1 MPYPQAGAK
10 PYVGETGNTSVYFMD
25 KIGFQNGRLRLGK
38 TTVAEARVKQTLE
51 VTGESKFTGGLKG
64 IASFKNHFLGN
75 DTIHYGAL
83 TATSAA
89 SFISMTVEQPAGTQ
103 IVNAGFHVKDAMS
116 TAMTSG
122 DVGMIIGIAEKAN
135 TLGSNNVS
143 DNYLSGATNIAAGDT
158 VTTISAI
165 GHKAVNMNGT
175 QTLVHS
181 TAINEGTSSR
191 TIHITMYS
199 ATNGNDRGFT
209 SNVLNDTNK
218 GGDFKTG
225 GNLIPFI
232 VTRDIPTPL
241 GITLDATETGLFY
254 DSMNSY
260 TKKSVNTTTN
270 GFMNVITSG
279 TLAVAGEATFSS
291 GLRNSNLEVVSTT
304 TAKDLTGITSD
315 KLVLFT
321 GTQAGNITLP
331 QATANNV
338 GLVITV
344 AFGANAS
351 TTAFKLGFANSGS
364 TVMIG
369 QTTLVSNA
377 GSESVDGFVITASA
391 KSFQIDADDV
401 AAAGGAKGSIYK
413 FTYTAANQV
422 FCEARGAVTTGTP
435 ALAAGHATTTGTA

>member
-51 VTGESKFTGGLKG
+51 VTGESTFTGGLKG

-135 TLGSNNVS
+135 TLGSNNVG

-158 VTTISAI
+158 VTTTSAI

-199 ATNGNDRGFT
+199 ATNGSDRGFT

-270 GFMNVITSG
+270 GFMNVIVTG
-279 TLAVAGEATFSS
+279 AITLA
-291 GLRNSNLEVVSTT
+291 
-304 TAKDLTGITSD
+304 
-315 KLVLFT
+315 
-321 GTQAGNITLP
+321 
-331 QATANNV
+331 
-338 GLVITV
+338 
-344 AFGANAS
+344 
-351 TTAFKLGFANSGS
+351 
-364 TVMIG
+364 
-369 QTTLVSNA
+369 
-377 GSESVDGFVITASA
+377 DG
-391 KSFQIDADDV
+391 
-401 AAAGGAKGSIYK
+401 
-413 FTYTAANQV
+413 
-422 FCEARGAVTTGTP
+422 GAVTQATSKSTGVTLSKRSGKITMNAA
-435 ALAAGHATTTGTA
+435 ALAAATEVSFTVTNTTATAADVAIVNHVSGGTAGSYLVQANTMAAGSFKITVSNVSTGGLSEAIVLQFALITATVA

>member
-51 VTGESKFTGGLKG
+51 VTGESTFTGGLKG

-135 TLGSNNVS
+135 TLGSNNVG

-158 VTTISAI
+158 VTTTSAI

-199 ATNGNDRGFT
+199 ATNGSDRGFT

-218 GGDFKTG
+218 GGDF
-225 GNLIPFI
+225 
-232 VTRDIPTPL
+232 
-241 GITLDATETGLFY
+241 
-254 DSMNSY
+254 
-260 TKKSVNTTTN
+260 
-270 GFMNVITSG
+270 
-279 TLAVAGEATFSS
+279 
-291 GLRNSNLEVVSTT
+291 
-304 TAKDLTGITSD
+304 
-315 KLVLFT
+315 
-321 GTQAGNITLP
+321 
-331 QATANNV
+331 
-338 GLVITV
+338 
-344 AFGANAS
+344 
-351 TTAFKLGFANSGS
+351 
-364 TVMIG
+364 
-369 QTTLVSNA
+369 
-377 GSESVDGFVITASA
+377 
-391 KSFQIDADDV
+391 
-401 AAAGGAKGSIYK
+401 
-413 FTYTAANQV
+413 
-422 FCEARGAVTTGTP
+422 
-435 ALAAGHATTTGTA
+435 